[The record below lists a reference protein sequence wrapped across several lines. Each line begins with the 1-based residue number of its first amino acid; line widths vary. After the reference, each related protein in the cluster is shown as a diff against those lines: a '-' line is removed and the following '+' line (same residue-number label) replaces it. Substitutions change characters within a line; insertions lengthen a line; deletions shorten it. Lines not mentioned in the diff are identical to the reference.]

1 MINSP
6 ESEKNKP
13 IDSEQSSSESSEEN
27 KDDNES
33 EKSLKTRGLSIT
45 MDKQSMY
52 LESRFNK

>member
-45 MDKQSMY
+45 K
-52 LESRFNK
+52 R

>member
-13 IDSEQSSSESSEEN
+13 IDSEQSCSESSEEN

-45 MDKQSMY
+45 K
-52 LESRFNK
+52 R